1 MRLSFPKLVT
11 RKSIVCAAGL
21 LLFCAQAQDAQQQNN
36 HGIAVTDIDR
46 SVKPG
51 DDFFAY
57 TNGDG
62 LKRMQIP
69 PDRAS
74 VSVFSTLNDI
84 ANKRTSGLIEEI
96 AKSNALAGSG
106 TRKIADLYKSYMD
119 EAGIE
124 AKGIAPLRPHLEA
137 IDAIHDKR
145 ELARALGE
153 TLRAD
158 VDPLNNTNFH
168 TANLFGLWVA
178 PGFIDSEHY
187 EPYLLQGG
195 LELEDRDY
203 YLADN

>member
-1 MRLSFPKLVT
+1 
-11 RKSIVCAAGL
+11 
-21 LLFCAQAQDAQQQNN
+21 
-36 HGIAVTDIDR
+36 
-46 SVKPG
+46 
-51 DDFFAY
+51 
-57 TNGDG
+57 
-62 LKRMQIP
+62 
-69 PDRAS
+69 DRAS

-137 IDAIHDKR
+137 IAAIHDKR

-178 PGFIDSEHY
+178 PGFNDSDHY
-187 EPYLLQGG
+187 TPYLLQGG
-195 LELEDRDY
+195 VELPDREYYLSNNEDMRKIRTEYQAHVSAMLKLAGFSGPDARAAGVIELEHAIAEKHVS
-203 YLADN
+203 LADDQD